1 MKLED
6 MTFEYEYADESDI
19 SYRVLKKLNSLGM
32 RPIRVPIRKTGLSS
46 QGDYLQCHINVKKM
60 VSRYGGKRLI
70 GHTVGEHD
78 KDCFEVF
85 GHSVWITPENKVVCI
100 SKKNWTEKSFH
111 HDKDYLI
118 FIPRLIDE
126 TPDKDE
132 ECIFIDFMVIK
143 NKIATINPEGG
154 RLEQKFY
161 QGTTLKNANNI
172 LDVGVEHN
180 LGKMRERNIFLE
192 KRNFKNLLWKYFS
205 LVKDEGLTAWKRV

>member
-6 MTFEYEYADESDI
+6 MTFEYEYADASDI

-32 RPIRVPIRKTGLSS
+32 RPIRVPIRQTGLSS
-46 QGDYLQCHINVKKM
+46 QGDYLHCHVNVKKM

-100 SKKNWTEKSFH
+100 SKKNWTKQSFH
-111 HDKDYLI
+111 YDKDYLV
-118 FIPRLIDE
+118 FIPRMIDE

-132 ECIFIDFMVIK
+132 EIINIDFMVIK
-143 NKIATINPEGG
+143 NKIATINPDEDE
-154 RLEQKFY
+154 RYKFHE
-161 QGTTLKNANNI
+161 GTTLKNANNI
-172 LDVGVEHN
+172 LDVGIQHN
-180 LGKMRERNIFLE
+180 LGRMRKNNIFLE
-192 KRNFKNLLWKYFS
+192 KRNFKNLLRKYFY
-205 LVKDEGLTAWKRV
+205 LAKEEGLTAWRKV